1 MAPVIFNSRTT
12 SGSLGRTP
20 LDDLMLRPNVHA
32 LHPFSANH
40 LHKEGTEK
48 VNYNHLVQS
57 REQRE
62 HILYSRINCPG
73 SKCHSGESCNETGEK
88 PQTVEETPGE
98 KRKRKN
104 QMKEQQ
110 DQPDSEK
117 DFEQNGIDGAGKLN
131 QYTALPQG
139 VGGGAIIAMRVHV
152 KHFVSSFSLQVLTK
166 CPDAYRKN
174 KEHTFFQ

>member
-1 MAPVIFNSRTT
+1 MYIWWEQRSLPVRACSTDIRSVEVRGNLVAKDDSAAPKPLAFSKEEQRPEDHAPVIFNSRTT

-104 QMKEQQ
+104 
-110 DQPDSEK
+110 
-117 DFEQNGIDGAGKLN
+117 
-131 QYTALPQG
+131 
-139 VGGGAIIAMRVHV
+139 
-152 KHFVSSFSLQVLTK
+152 
-166 CPDAYRKN
+166 
-174 KEHTFFQ
+174 